1 MARGPGTA
9 IAAWDHVCDERDVMD
24 NLSGAQCGPGG
35 AVTLSTAS
43 ADPEI
48 FSKLIISQIFVLCIL
63 DCACPIENDN

>member
-1 MARGPGTA
+1 
-9 IAAWDHVCDERDVMD
+9 MD
-24 NLSGAQCGPGG
+24 NLSGAQCGHRGV
-35 AVTLSTAS
+35 VTLSTAS

>member
-9 IAAWDHVCDERDVMD
+9 IAAWEHVSDERDVMD
-24 NLSGAQCGPGG
+24 NLSGAQCG
-35 AVTLSTAS
+35 AMTLSSAS